1 MWPLAANAGVKK
13 IGGDLEQQRTYGHA
27 KGSLEMMRVTRR
39 RHSVINCV
47 ALHGGEFHSTI

>member
-1 MWPLAANAGVKK
+1 MQASKK
-13 IGGDLEQQRTYGHA
+13 LVAIWSNSAT
-27 KGSLEMMRVTRR
+27 GSLEMMRVTRR